1 MENIQEMMKKFKI
14 AQCYIIILMTL
25 HKILVFV
32 YSHIIVLDL
41 DIYIKMIRRNIIVL
55 KIVIVVI
62 IIIFLWVSYIVQ
74 MEIKQIAIKYFKII
88 CMILHFSKMEIIILV
103 FNWIKCGQKIKVD
116 YYLHRIFQNVQLT
129 MIYHFLYIVNK

>member
-1 MENIQEMMKKFKI
+1 MENIQEMMKKFKMV

-25 HKILVFV
+25 HKIPVFV

-41 DIYIKMIRRNIIVL
+41 GISIKMIHRNIIVL

-74 MEIKQIAIKYFKII
+74 MKIKQIAIKYFKII
-88 CMILHFSKMEIIILV
+88 CMILHLKIIAI
-103 FNWIKCGQKIKVD
+103 
-116 YYLHRIFQNVQLT
+116 
-129 MIYHFLYIVNK
+129 

>member
-1 MENIQEMMKKFKI
+1 MENIQEMMKKFKMV

-41 DIYIKMIRRNIIVL
+41 GIYIKMICRNIIVL

-88 CMILHFSKMEIIILV
+88 CMILHLKIVIIILV
-103 FNWIKCGQKIKVD
+103 FNWIKCGQ
-116 YYLHRIFQNVQLT
+116 
-129 MIYHFLYIVNK
+129 